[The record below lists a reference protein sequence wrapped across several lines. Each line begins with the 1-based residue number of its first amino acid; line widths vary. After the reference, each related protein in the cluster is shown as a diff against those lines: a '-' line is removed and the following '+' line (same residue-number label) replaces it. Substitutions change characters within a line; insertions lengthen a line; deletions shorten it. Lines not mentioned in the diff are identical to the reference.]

1 MKRLVIEFDTQNETS
16 AISNLFT
23 PIEIAGLLSEIEEL
37 KHLDISFDEVSGDC
51 VVFNVG
57 GRDYRIVN
65 LSRT

>member
-1 MKRLVIEFDTQNETS
+1 MKRLVIEFDRQNETS
-16 AISNLFT
+16 ENSNLFT
-23 PIEIAGLLSEIEEL
+23 PTEILGLLSEIEEL

-65 LSRT
+65 LSQI

>member
-37 KHLDISFDEVSGDC
+37 KHLDISFDEISGDC

>member
-1 MKRLVIEFDTQNETS
+1 MKRLVFEFDRQNETS
-16 AISNLFT
+16 GNSNLFSST
-23 PIEIAGLLSEIEEL
+23 EILGLLSEIEEL

-65 LSRT
+65 LSQI

>member
-1 MKRLVIEFDTQNETS
+1 MKRLVIEFDKQNETS
-16 AISNLFT
+16 GNSNLFSST
-23 PIEIAGLLSEIEEL
+23 EILGLLSEIEEL

-65 LSRT
+65 LSQI

>member
-1 MKRLVIEFDTQNETS
+1 MKRLTIEFDTQDSVATN
-16 AISNLFT
+16 SNLFT
-23 PIEIAGLLSEIEEL
+23 PIEIASLLSEIEEL